1 MAVQFL
7 QTASD
12 GTNQTNYTFASQNF
26 GNATATRHIICTVT
40 GRSTDGTSRS
50 IVGVSIGGVSATEN
64 AQSENGTTGNVAGI
78 FCAEVP
84 TGTSGNV
91 LVVFSDTM
99 TCADIALYSAN
110 NLVSTNE
117 TDAGTSS
124 TGTYDIDV
132 VAGGFVV
139 AVCKS
144 NNPPATA
151 TWAGVTEDFDEQ
163 DGNGDDKSGG
173 SASFTTTQ
181 TNLTVSC
188 TFTATANTIY
198 AAASF
203 EVETASTIAPSVL
216 DLTISVQAPASVT
229 GKANAT
235 PTVIQLTSSIPTPAI
250 SIEVS
255 DWTNQTKNTST
266 WINIDKS

>member
-26 GNATATRHIICTVT
+26 GTATATRHIVCTVT

-64 AQSENGTTGNVAGI
+64 AMSENGTTGNVAGI
-78 FCAEVP
+78 YCAEVP
-84 TGTSGNV
+84 TGTSGTV

-110 NLVSTNE
+110 NLVSTTE

-203 EVETASTIAPSVL
+203 EIDADVSLAMDVL
-216 DLTISVQAPASVT
+216 SLTSSAIDVTSVT
-229 GKANAT
+229 GGATASPSVVELTASAIT
-235 PTVIQLTSSIPTPAI
+235 PTASIPTP
-250 SIEVS
+250 
-255 DWTNQTKNTST
+255 DWLNT
-266 WINIDKS
+266 DKSSSSWVNQDKS